1 MGSNSYNIYLI
12 YILSI
17 IYALVHKFNL
27 VLEIEI
33 LTIDIFNSLRGFG
46 YVPYVAITT
55 WLVSQ
60 KRLKNL
66 ACIKITT
73 FVMIIKIKV
82 SSPSFLFSQRIT
94 KTNQREFFQW
104 RI

>member
-1 MGSNSYNIYLI
+1 MSSNTYNIYLI

-33 LTIDIFNSLRGFG
+33 LTIDIFNSLGGFG
-46 YVPYVAITT
+46 YIPHVAITT

-60 KRLKNL
+60 KRLKKL
-66 ACIKITT
+66 
-73 FVMIIKIKV
+73 
-82 SSPSFLFSQRIT
+82 SFFLHKDNDFSRD
-94 KTNQREFFQW
+94 N
-104 RI
+104 